1 MNPTQPTSQLP
12 ARLSANTWTSRCIAR
27 IRAMDWTVSV
37 VEADALAR
45 ALWDS
50 PGCRSEPPE
59 TSAER
64 LFALHADARP
74 A

>member
-1 MNPTQPTSQLP
+1 MKPTGPTSELFAQLP
-12 ARLSANTWTSRCIAR
+12 ATAWVSRCIAR
-27 IRAMDWTVSV
+27 IRDIDWTVSV

-50 PGCRSEPPE
+50 PGCRAEPPE

-64 LFALHADARP
+64 LFALYADTRA